1 MRTLRDAARPD
12 WRGDPARG
20 ALAQRWQAE
29 VGKRWRRLTR
39 QERRV
44 AHLLAQ
50 GQNVRT
56 IAATLGVRPKTVEY
70 HLSHGLAKLAC
81 ASRLEAALWVR
92 THVPLALLDAAAH
105 ADDGRGGG

>member
-1 MRTLRDAARPD
+1 M
-12 WRGDPARG
+12 
-20 ALAQRWQAE
+20 
-29 VGKRWRRLTR
+29 
-39 QERRV
+39 

-50 GQNVRT
+50 GQDVRT

-70 HLSHGLAKLAC
+70 HLSHVLAKLAC